1 MRFGVNILNFS
12 DGATPESLLSRATT
26 AESLGF
32 HSALISDHVAITP
45 GVRPRYP
52 EPFYDVFTTLAWL
65 AGQTSRIQLGT
76 TVCVVP
82 YRHPVLIARMVANI
96 DQLSGGRFIFGV
108 GAGGAQDEF
117 AVLGV
122 PFNRRGA
129 ITNEYLEIIH
139 ELWAHEEVT
148 YEGKF
153 VTLDQVSG
161 IKPFATGE
169 RVHPPV
175 WVGGR
180 SDAAMRRAV
189 RFNADWHPNGMTA
202 GWLRDQGVPRLHEIA
217 IEMGGRLPALVPRI
231 KVALRDQAIDGEARL
246 LGQGS
251 LDQVRG
257 DLELL
262 DELGAEHVLFDWY
275 IAGDME
281 TARDDA
287 RAWRMLSLLA
297 EQAIDLQNE
306 RLR

>member
-1 MRFGVNILNFS
+1 MRFGVDILNFS

-32 HSALISDHVAITP
+32 HSALLSDHVAITP

-65 AGQTSRIQLGT
+65 AGQTSQIQLGT

-82 YRHPVLIARMVANI
+82 YRHPVLIARLVANI
-96 DQLSGGRFIFGV
+96 DQLSGGRFILGV
-108 GAGGAQDEF
+108 AAGGAQDEF
-117 AVLGV
+117 AALGV

-148 YEGKF
+148 YEGRF

-161 IKPFATGE
+161 IKPFAAGE
-169 RVHPPV
+169 RVRPPV

-189 RFNADWHPNGMTA
+189 RFNADWHPNSMTA
-202 GWLRDQGVPRLHEIA
+202 SWLRDQGMPRLHKIA
-217 IEMGGRLPALVPRI
+217 IEMGGRLPALVPRM
-231 KVALRDQAIDGEARL
+231 KVDLRDQAIDDEGRL

-262 DELGAEHVLFDWY
+262 DELGAEHVVFDWY
-275 IAGDME
+275 IPGNME